1 MKKYILILLV
11 ATALFGSSCTDFL
24 SVNEVNPN
32 SASKVTPKLVLPT
45 TLTGIV
51 STMNNPRRFDFV
63 YLWHGL
69 WSISAGYS
77 QPAALSSYKLIN
89 SDYQNAFNELYLVG
103 NNLDAIE
110 KSSTDAKDVYY
121 LAMAKIMK
129 AYIFQTLVDCWG
141 NVPYSEAFKTG
152 QDILK
157 PKYDD
162 QKVIYEDLVVKIDE
176 AIALIQNAPSDVNA
190 VPGSSDIM
198 YAGNMTKWLK
208 FANTLKLRILV
219 QQSGMTGRTTYIKEK
234 IATTASVGYMGEGD
248 GALVNPGYLV
258 SASKMNPFYNY
269 FYSEIGSS
277 KPDGVTY
284 YTAGKDVVDFY
295 NANSDLRRNK
305 FFKLGEKNTTHAGNI
320 FGSPAADLTPF
331 ASTSQLGYVKDDATT
346 MIGTATK
353 ASPLF
358 TDFEALFLQAEAVN
372 KGLITSG
379 SAQALYESG
388 VKQSFAYMGLT
399 DVAAAAYV
407 AQANIKVNFGLA
419 TTEAERTQVIITQK
433 WASLNGIAPLT
444 IWSDYRRT
452 GYPAGLNFTPDVNKL
467 SATPPVRLLYPQTEL
482 SVNND
487 NVLAV
492 GTIDAFTSKI
502 FWQNR

>member
-32 SASKVTPKLVLPT
+32 TASKVTPKLVLPT
-45 TLTGIV
+45 TLSGIV

-77 QPAALSSYKLIN
+77 QPQSLVQYKLIN

-110 KSSTDAKDVYY
+110 KSSTDAKDIYY

-129 AYIFQTLVDCWG
+129 AYVFQTLVDCWG
-141 NVPYSEAFKTG
+141 NVPYSEAFKTS

-162 QKVIYEDLVVKIDE
+162 QKTIYEDLVVKIDE
-176 AIALIQNAPSDVNA
+176 AINLIKNAPVDANA

-198 YAGNMTKWLK
+198 YGGNMTKWLK

-258 SASKMNPFYNY
+258 SAGKMNPFYAY
-269 FYSEIGSS
+269 FYNAAGSS
-277 KPDGVTY
+277 NSDGVTY
-284 YTAGKDVVDFY
+284 YMAGKDIVTFLSSTNDPR
-295 NANSDLRRNK
+295 LGK
-305 FFKLGEKNTTHAGNI
+305 FFKPYTGTSYGGNI
-320 FGSPAADLTPF
+320 FGTAAASLTPF

-358 TDFEALFLQAEAVN
+358 TDFEALFLQAEAVA
-372 KGLITSG
+372 KGLITTG
-379 SAQALYESG
+379 NAQALYESA
-388 VKQSFAYMGLT
+388 VKQSFVYMGLT
-399 DVAAAAYV
+399 AEQAATYV
-407 AQANIKVNFGLA
+407 AQPNSKVNFTVA
-419 TTEAERTQVIITQK
+419 TTPTELIITQK
-433 WASLNGIAPLT
+433 WAALNGIAPLT
-444 IWSDYRRT
+444 IWSDYRRS
-452 GYPAGLNFTPDVNKL
+452 GYPAGLNFSPDVNKL
-467 SATPPVRLLYPQTEL
+467 GATPPVRLLYPQTEL
-482 SVNND
+482 SVNNEQ
-487 NVLAV
+487 VIAV
-492 GTIDAFTSKI
+492 GDINSFTSKI